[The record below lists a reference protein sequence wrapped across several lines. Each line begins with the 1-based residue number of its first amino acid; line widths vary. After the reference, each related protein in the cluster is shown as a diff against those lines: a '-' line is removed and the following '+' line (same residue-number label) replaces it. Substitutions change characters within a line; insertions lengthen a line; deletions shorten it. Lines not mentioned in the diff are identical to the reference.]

1 MRGLIL
7 AGGHGTRL
15 RPITHTRAKQLVP
28 IANKP
33 IIHYAIESMVAAGIK
48 EIGVIIGKN
57 GADIIDSLRDGSKF
71 GAEITYIKQT
81 IPLGLA
87 DCVLISRGFLGDEN
101 FIMYL
106 GDNMIEMSLSSFIS
120 DSISEGAKILLQ
132 RVEDPR
138 RFGVAE
144 FDDDGK
150 IVKLVE
156 KPEHPPSDMALVGVY
171 MFTPDIHEAVSSIKP
186 SARGELE
193 ITDAIQWLL
202 DAGKDVSYEV
212 LSGWWIDTG
221 KKDSLLEC
229 NRLVLDTIERSIGGD
244 IDLMTVLEGR
254 VFVSDGATIVNSRI
268 SGPVMIGPGA
278 EIRDSY
284 IGPYTAIGSD
294 CEIVN
299 SEIENSVV
307 MDGSE
312 IRNVRR
318 MTDSLIGKNAKLM
331 PSPTKPKSTR
341 MMIGDDCIVEVAD

>member
-268 SGPVMIGPGA
+268 SGPVVIGPGA
-278 EIRDSY
+278 EIKDSY

>member
-268 SGPVMIGPGA
+268 SGPVVIGPGA
-278 EIRDSY
+278 EIKDSY

-312 IRNVRR
+312 IQNVRR

>member
-48 EIGVIIGKN
+48 EIGVIIGKI

-268 SGPVMIGPGA
+268 SGPVVIGPGA
-278 EIRDSY
+278 EIKDSY

>member
-106 GDNMIEMSLSSFIS
+106 GDNMIEMRLSSFIS

-268 SGPVMIGPGA
+268 SGPVVIGPGA
-278 EIRDSY
+278 EIKDSY

>member
-202 DAGKDVSYEV
+202 DAGKGVSYEV

-268 SGPVMIGPGA
+268 SGPVVIGPGA
-278 EIRDSY
+278 EIKDSY

>member
-1 MRGLIL
+1 
-7 AGGHGTRL
+7 
-15 RPITHTRAKQLVP
+15 
-28 IANKP
+28 
-33 IIHYAIESMVAAGIK
+33 MVSAGIK

-268 SGPVMIGPGA
+268 SGPVVIGPGA
-278 EIRDSY
+278 EIKDSY

>member
-1 MRGLIL
+1 
-7 AGGHGTRL
+7 
-15 RPITHTRAKQLVP
+15 
-28 IANKP
+28 
-33 IIHYAIESMVAAGIK
+33 
-48 EIGVIIGKN
+48 
-57 GADIIDSLRDGSKF
+57 
-71 GAEITYIKQT
+71 
-81 IPLGLA
+81 
-87 DCVLISRGFLGDEN
+87 
-101 FIMYL
+101 
-106 GDNMIEMSLSSFIS
+106 
-120 DSISEGAKILLQ
+120 
-132 RVEDPR
+132 
-138 RFGVAE
+138 
-144 FDDDGK
+144 
-150 IVKLVE
+150 
-156 KPEHPPSDMALVGVY
+156 MALVGVY

-268 SGPVMIGPGA
+268 SGPVVIGPGA
-278 EIRDSY
+278 EIKDSY